1 MGITIE
7 KEFAPA
13 YEHQKTQASIWKRFI
28 KWADTQEEYRFG
40 WTAFAIAGHGCVFT
54 ILTVMIILLTGN
66 NFIFWPFAIGAMA
79 AVLISNL
86 AAAPT
91 RITLPILFFS
101 LLIDIAIIAIC
112 IANGFDMGAMY
123 V

>member
-7 KEFAPA
+7 KKYSPA
-13 YEHQKTQASIWKRFI
+13 YEERKTTGSAWKKFI
-28 KWADTQEEYRFG
+28 AWTDKQEEHKFG

-54 ILTVMIILLTGN
+54 ILTVMIILVTGN
-66 NFIFWPFAIGAMA
+66 HFIFWPFAIGAMA

-91 RITLPILFFS
+91 RITIPILFFS

-112 IANGFDMGAMY
+112 IVNGFDFEAMY